1 LPRYRAALLLTT
13 LLLSGCTGDDR
24 SSTGNAA
31 SAAPES
37 TTTPGSATTTG
48 SATTPAT
55 APFPFTV
62 NRRGGFA
69 GVDDRAEVS
78 ADGIVVVTTRDRSV
92 APKSVPVATMDELR
106 RLLTSPDFTGG
117 ATAATAPTCA
127 DGFEYRLVT
136 PAASRTVHDCGDSHG
151 ATVDRLVAISAGLF
165 NG

>member
-1 LPRYRAALLLTT
+1 LPRHLTALLLTT

-24 SSTGNAA
+24 PSTGNAA

-37 TTTPGSATTTG
+37 ATAPGSVTAPE
-48 SATTPAT
+48 SVTTPAT

-69 GVDDRAEVS
+69 GVDDHAEIA
-78 ADGIVVVTTRDRSV
+78 ADGTVVVTTRQRS
-92 APKSVPVATMDELR
+92 AARASVPVATMDELR

-117 ATAATAPTCA
+117 ARVPSAPACN
-127 DGFEYRLVT
+127 DGFEYELVT
-136 PAASRTVHDCGDSHG
+136 PEATVTVHDCGASHG
-151 ATVDRLVAISAGLF
+151 ATIDRVIAISAGLL